1 MIKAYCDGGSRGNPG
16 PSAYAYVIYDDNWE
30 VIDEYSCYQGIVT
43 NNMAEHAGLNKLLHR
58 LRHLKITDAII
69 YCDSILVVNQVL
81 GKWQVK
87 HDHLKPIAAESMVLR
102 LQGGHELI
110 HIKGHSGIRGNERAD
125 ELCNITLNQVKEGTY
140 VERA

>member
-1 MIKAYCDGGSRGNPG
+1 MITAYSDGGSRGNPG
-16 PSAYAYVIYDDNWE
+16 PSAYAYVIYDDGKL
-30 VIDEYSCYQGIVT
+30 VDEYSCYQGIVT

-58 LRHLKITDAII
+58 LRYLGIKGADI

-81 GKWQVK
+81 GKWLVK
-87 HDHLKPIAAESMVLR
+87 HEHLKPFAGESMFLR
-102 LQGGHELI
+102 LQDEHTLH

-140 VERA
+140 VERQ